1 MTKMVRTARG
11 ELVDFDLI
19 KIKQQLADSPAPT
32 EVAAREN
39 FVEKRLK
46 RKLRTK
52 TVPAVAQDPVATAPE
67 IVPVVDEDLVPIVE
81 SKNGLV
87 STAKTKG
94 SK

>member
-1 MTKMVRTARG
+1 MTKLVRTARG

-19 KIKQQLADSPAPT
+19 KIKQQLSDAPAPT

-52 TVPAVAQDPVATAPE
+52 TVPVVKPE
-67 IVPVVDEDLVPIVE
+67 AEEEPKEE
-81 SKNGLV
+81 ASE
-87 STAKTKG
+87 
-94 SK
+94 